1 MCVITQF
8 ETNWQKNGS
17 TNQKV
22 IDADQR
28 RIKTLAQWVSKINF
42 VQTDQNLKIFFNI
55 NSFFFSQSLLS
66 SSI

>member
-42 VQTDQNLKIFFNI
+42 VQTDQNLKNFFNI